1 MGLLSNLARGLVR
14 GADRTAELTSKRGP
28 RSFYKSRGA
37 KSAGIIT
44 SSGKFIKIRKMVPEL
59 VVPNLE
65 GFKLKPYVSY
75 KAPQGTEQP
84 LTAKKLFTE
93 TVAPQI
99 EKDFQEGNF
108 DLNNLEKYG
117 FEPSQEGKLFTLFP
131 KNCVR

>member
-28 RSFYKSRGA
+28 RSFYRSRGA
-37 KSAGIIT
+37 KPGGIIT
-44 SSGKFIKIRKMVPEL
+44 SSGKFLKIRTMVPEFI
-59 VVPNLE
+59 VPNLE

-75 KAPQGTEQP
+75 KAPRGTEQP

-117 FEPSQEGKLFTLFP
+117 FEPIQEGKLFQLYP
-131 KNCVR
+131 KNYVR